1 VKHSIL
7 IVEDNVG
14 VAAPMAEYLER
25 GGYEIRTLPSAAE
38 AKLAI
43 HAKNYSLV
51 ITDLRMETGKD
62 SDGLEFIRYLKKV
75 KPGLPVFIL
84 TASGS
89 SDAATEGVRLL
100 VSKFLEKPISM
111 PSLLATIRKFL
122 EEFYG
127 GA

>member
-1 VKHSIL
+1 
-7 IVEDNVG
+7 
-14 VAAPMAEYLER
+14 
-25 GGYEIRTLPSAAE
+25 
-38 AKLAI
+38 
-43 HAKNYSLV
+43 
-51 ITDLRMETGKD
+51 METGKD

-127 GA
+127 AA

>member
-1 VKHSIL
+1 
-7 IVEDNVG
+7 
-14 VAAPMAEYLER
+14 
-25 GGYEIRTLPSAAE
+25 
-38 AKLAI
+38 
-43 HAKNYSLV
+43 
-51 ITDLRMETGKD
+51 
-62 SDGLEFIRYLKKV
+62 
-75 KPGLPVFIL
+75 LPVFIL

-127 GA
+127 AA